1 MRTTI
6 RTVAGDKTVPIPQPL
21 LSIRSLSELQIAL
34 EFDLPW
40 IDLKEPSRG
49 SLGRPDKGVAS
60 SIYDEFLRRFADA
73 SERPCFSIAL
83 GELSESTDEELREYC
98 SGFGREV
105 YLKIALA
112 GCDANSGWQDRV
124 GNLFQ
129 SVSDPAHWILV
140 HYADAEKANAPT
152 WDDVLQASK
161 TLGCQFILVDTWE
174 KRGDSL
180 LDIVS
185 LDTLKH
191 MSAHSHAMGLQI
203 AMAGSLRRNQ
213 LPTLSGIGASFLG
226 FRSDLCE
233 GQCRTGAIGEGLVR
247 QLLDAFNPLNEST
260 HPRTE
265 SSHVIR

>member
-34 EFDLPW
+34 EFDVPW

-49 SLGRPDKGVAS
+49 SLGRPDKEVAS
-60 SIYDEFLRRFADA
+60 SIYGEFLRRFPDVA
-73 SERPCFSIAL
+73 ERPCFSIAL

-98 SGFGREV
+98 SGFGRDV
-105 YLKIALA
+105 YWKIALA

-124 GNLFQ
+124 GNLFH
-129 SVSDPAHWILV
+129 SVSAPAHWILV

-152 WDDVLQASK
+152 WDDVLQVSK
-161 TLGCQFILVDTWE
+161 TLDCQYILVDTWE
-174 KRGDSL
+174 KRGSSL

-191 MSAHSHAMGLQI
+191 MAAHAHAMGLLV
-203 AMAGSLRRNQ
+203 AMAGSLKHSQ
-213 LPTLSGIGASFLG
+213 LPTLSGIGVSFLG

-233 GQCRTGAIGEGLVR
+233 GQCRTSGIGEGLVR
-247 QLLDAFNPLNEST
+247 QLLNAFHPNTEST
-260 HPRTE
+260 IPRMETP
-265 SSHVIR
+265 HVIR